1 MEVKVNSNFKKAL
14 RDIGNVP
21 RKYIQKAMVTALN
34 KMGKEVMTQAK
45 RELKNATGL
54 KAGVVGKK
62 IKKDKARKGDET
74 YSIHIKSRYLNVIEF
89 GARQTKRSVSAK
101 VWGKRKVYRG
111 TFIGSGRNSGKQ
123 LVFKKSK
130 RNPKRIEAVHGAS
143 LPREFERQDMAKLF
157 NKKIKTRFPIL
168 FKRAVEF
175 HLMKA
180 RSRLR

>member
-21 RKYIQKAMVTALN
+21 RKYVQKAMVTALN
-34 KMGKEVMTQAK
+34 KVGAEVVTQAK
-45 RELKNATGL
+45 RELKDATGL

-74 YSIHIKSRYLNVIEF
+74 YSIGIKSRYLNAIEF
-89 GARQTKRSVSAK
+89 GARQTKKGVSAK
-101 VWGKRKVYRG
+101 VWGKRRVYKG
-111 TFIGSGRNSGKQ
+111 AFIGSCRNSGKQ
-123 LVFKKSK
+123 LVFGKKK
-130 RNPKRIEAVHGAS
+130 EKNKLKALHGAS
-143 LPREFERQDMAKLF
+143 LPREFHREDMAKIF

-175 HLMKA
+175 HMLKA
-180 RSRLR
+180 RGRI